1 MNEKN
6 VGISQETLVSNTE
19 DVPAKKLPQYIAS
32 LSSTLGALAVGMV
45 LAWTAVAGADG
56 KKLVDLYNIP
66 ITSSEFS
73 WIGSLTTL
81 GAAAIC
87 IPTGI
92 LADVIGRKYTMLLMV
107 IPFTIGW
114 LLIILANS
122 VAMFFIGRFIMGFSV
137 GAFCVAAPMYTAEI
151 AENEI
156 RGSLGSYFQL
166 LLTVGIALTY
176 ILGSSVDMRVVS
188 IISAVVPFIF
198 FGIFMFMPET
208 PIYYL
213 KKGNEEAAR
222 KSLTKLRGSQY
233 NVENELRVHR
243 EALEETRKKTTSLF
257 VLLKSKAT
265 KRSFVISYGLMFFQ
279 QLSGVNVVIF
289 YASTIFNE
297 TGSGMDN
304 SYSIIIIG
312 IIQVLAVFIGTLI
325 VDRLGRRILLMAS
338 AIFMCLTTL
347 ALGVYFYLTEIR
359 VDVSAIQW
367 LPLISICIFI
377 VMFSIGF
384 GPIPWMMM
392 GEIFAP
398 EVKGVAASSACVLNW
413 LLAFIVTKFFDDLK
427 QVMNMGPTFWLFSV
441 VSAIGTLFVYILV
454 PETKGKSLVE
464 IQRELNSS

>member
-1 MNEKN
+1 
-6 VGISQETLVSNTE
+6 
-19 DVPAKKLPQYIAS
+19 
-32 LSSTLGALAVGMV
+32 
-45 LAWTAVAGADG
+45 
-56 KKLVDLYNIP
+56 
-66 ITSSEFS
+66 
-73 WIGSLTTL
+73 
-81 GAAAIC
+81 
-87 IPTGI
+87 
-92 LADVIGRKYTMLLMV
+92 
-107 IPFTIGW
+107 
-114 LLIILANS
+114 
-122 VAMFFIGRFIMGFSV
+122 
-137 GAFCVAAPMYTAEI
+137 
-151 AENEI
+151 
-156 RGSLGSYFQL
+156 
-166 LLTVGIALTY
+166 
-176 ILGSSVDMRVVS
+176 MRVLS
-188 IISAVVPFIF
+188 ITSAVVPFIF

-222 KSLTKLRGSQY
+222 KSLTKLRGTQY

-243 EALEETRKKTTSLF
+243 EALEETRGKTTSLF

-265 KRSFVISYGLMFFQ
+265 KKSFVISYGLMFFQ

-289 YASTIFNE
+289 YASTIFNQ
-297 TGSGMDN
+297 TGSGMDD
-304 SYSIIIIG
+304 SYSVIIIG
-312 IIQVLAVFIGTLI
+312 VIQVLAVFISTLV

-347 ALGVYFYLTEIR
+347 ALGVYFYLTEIKM
-359 VDVSAIQW
+359 DVSAIQW

-384 GPIPWMMM
+384 GPLPWMMM

-454 PETKGKSLVE
+454 PETKGKSLIE